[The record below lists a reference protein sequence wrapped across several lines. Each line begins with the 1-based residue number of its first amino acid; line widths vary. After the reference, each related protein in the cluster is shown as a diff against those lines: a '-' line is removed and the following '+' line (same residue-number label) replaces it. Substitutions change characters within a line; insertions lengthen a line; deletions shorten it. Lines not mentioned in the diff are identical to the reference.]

1 MPEHKV
7 EKHAPPPQ
15 TAFLISWQS
24 DAIWYGRNSGWRYKS
39 ATGLLH
45 ITRIHIYL
53 YFNLFSQA
61 LPRLNQ
67 GNFKSGFQSKR
78 HIHDCLT
85 LPPPAVKRRQLD
97 FSRKQDGSLFKCA
110 KAQYW
115 YFYSW
120 LIWMFTGFLCILL
133 IFKVGPQEE

>member
-97 FSRKQDGSLFKCA
+97 FSRKQDGRRKSFQMCKGTILV
-110 KAQYW
+110 
-115 YFYSW
+115 
-120 LIWMFTGFLCILL
+120 FLLL
-133 IFKVGPQEE
+133 VDLDVNWVPMHLAHF

>member
-97 FSRKQDGSLFKCA
+97 FSGKQDGRRKSFQMCKGTILV
-110 KAQYW
+110 
-115 YFYSW
+115 
-120 LIWMFTGFLCILL
+120 FLLL
-133 IFKVGPQEE
+133 VDLDVNWVPMHLAHF

>member
-7 EKHAPPPQ
+7 EKHALPTQ

-24 DAIWYGRNSGWRYKS
+24 DAIWYGGNSGWRYES

-45 ITRIHIYL
+45 IPRIHIYL

-67 GNFKSGFQSKR
+67 SNFKSGFQSKR

-97 FSRKQDGSLFKCA
+97 FSRKQDGRRKSFQMCKGTILVFLLWVDLDV
-110 KAQYW
+110 YW
-115 YFYSW
+115 VPMHLAHF
-120 LIWMFTGFLCILL
+120 
-133 IFKVGPQEE
+133 